1 MQTQT
6 NHLIVSC
13 TQHQKAIE
21 RCNEGVSFFND
32 LMVKVDEVSA
42 KLTEEIKLNKDFR
55 NKFVFCIIMSL
66 SFAIRC
72 I

>member
-55 NKFVFCIIMSL
+55 NKFVNLYYCKLVF
-66 SFAIRC
+66 RD
-72 I
+72 